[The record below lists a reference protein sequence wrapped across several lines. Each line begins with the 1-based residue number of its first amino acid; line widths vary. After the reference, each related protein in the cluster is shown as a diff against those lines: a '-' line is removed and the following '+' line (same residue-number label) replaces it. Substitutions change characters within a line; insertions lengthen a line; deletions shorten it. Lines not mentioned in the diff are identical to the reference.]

1 MSRTLFNNVIMFAAG
16 AILGSVVTWRFIDT
30 KYKRLAHE
38 EIEEVREYYSQK
50 NSNHDEEEAT
60 DKVDTNRESKD
71 ELEKRPSLHE
81 YASQL
86 KNFGYHDEDKEEE
99 EYDVERPYLISPDEY
114 GDICGYDGIELTYYA
129 DGVLAEELDIV
140 DDIDGTVGEDFASHF
155 GTYEDDAVHI
165 RNDALRCDY
174 EILRD
179 LRKYSDIV
187 SPSEGE

>member
-1 MSRTLFNNVIMFAAG
+1 MSRTLLNNVIMFTAG

-50 NSNHDEEEAT
+50 KGNPDEEEAT
-60 DKVDTNRESKD
+60 DEVDTNREGKD
-71 ELEKRPSLHE
+71 EPEKRPSLQE

-86 KNFGYHDEDKEEE
+86 KSFGYHDEDKEEE
-99 EYDVERPYLISPDEY
+99 YDAERPYLISPDEY

-174 EILRD
+174 EILKD

-187 SPSEGE
+187 SPPEGE